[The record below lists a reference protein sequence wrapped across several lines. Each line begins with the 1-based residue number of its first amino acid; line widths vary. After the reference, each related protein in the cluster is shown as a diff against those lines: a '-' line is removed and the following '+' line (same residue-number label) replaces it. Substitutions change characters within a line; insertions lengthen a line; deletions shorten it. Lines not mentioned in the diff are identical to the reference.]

1 MSRRLTRFE
10 LCAGWDGVCPW
21 KQAGG
26 LPLDTEGACPLC
38 NAERLQ
44 HELGVRHGQD
54 LTSALRRI
62 KEVSEETYALALE
75 RLDRFVSAD
84 VMEDFKGRVTR
95 AKHRKTLAA
104 AAPKKRPAAAAPRA
118 TRMIVHRV
126 GSVSA
131 DGRAVVREGDP
142 ADELE
147 IEDENETVAE
157 AISRLMTAQGS
168 EADLPNWTV
177 KAMEEDKVIREIS
190 PDTTPASGCPR
201 IVLVR
206 KGG

>member
-10 LCAGWDGVCPW
+10 VCAGWDGVCPW
-21 KQAGG
+21 KQARG
-26 LPLDTEGACPLC
+26 LPLNAEGACPLC

-44 HELGVRHGQD
+44 HELGARRGQD
-54 LTSALRRI
+54 LTSALHRI
-62 KEVSEETYALALE
+62 KEASEETYALAME
-75 RLDRFVSAD
+75 RLDRFASAD
-84 VMEDFKGRVTR
+84 VMEDFKERVTR
-95 AKHRKTLAA
+95 AMHRRTLAA
-104 AAPKKRPAAAAPRA
+104 AAPKKRPAAAAPKA
-118 TRMIVHRV
+118 TRMTVHRV
-126 GSVSA
+126 GGVSA

-157 AISRLMTAQGS
+157 AVARLMTAQGS

-177 KAMEEDKVIREIS
+177 KAMDEDQVIREIS
-190 PDTTPASGCPR
+190 PDTTPACSCPR

-206 KGG
+206 RGG